1 MSQCSHVA
9 HTPGGAPTFRDKPFA
24 KQPMGCTEAT
34 TLCPPDPQGQTQNLL
49 ECDHLTTQDSPP
61 SNPMPTGPA
70 RPGCQFSDSQ
80 PVYAQGVTP
89 GCMDVGQR
97 QQYDRPVQAVD
108 LKPQVPPTQNPP
120 DPVAYPQFQ
129 LSGGHRDNRYSPGPF
144 EMGGCLDRQPGSYPV
159 PVPDVPSHPCHFG
172 GEEGGEWH
180 IRVSPPPL
188 KDISM

>member
-120 DPVAYPQFQ
+120 DPVAYPQFSSVVAIEIIVIHQ
-129 LSGGHRDNRYSPGPF
+129 ARLKWAGVWIVSLVVILYQYL
-144 EMGGCLDRQPGSYPV
+144 M
-159 PVPDVPSHPCHFG
+159 
-172 GEEGGEWH
+172 
-180 IRVSPPPL
+180 SPPTL
-188 KDISM
+188 VILGVKKGENGTYM

>member
-1 MSQCSHVA
+1 MSAKGIISPVGVRDFVLPSDYVGVPMSQCSHVA

-70 RPGCQFSDSQ
+70 RPGCQSSDSQ

-89 GCMDVGQR
+89 ECMDVGQR
-97 QQYDRPVQAVD
+97 QQYDRPVQVVD

-129 LSGGHRDNRYSPGPF
+129 LSGGHRDNR
-144 EMGGCLDRQPGSYPV
+144 
-159 PVPDVPSHPCHFG
+159 
-172 GEEGGEWH
+172 
-180 IRVSPPPL
+180 
-188 KDISM
+188 